1 MLEGLL
7 GFLAGAAFFAY
18 LAIFA
23 IGLAWVVIG
32 LILGGLESMMDFA
45 HDVAD
50 AGGGG
55 DSWGHQQVGLSP
67 FSPLMLAV
75 FGMIFGVTG
84 MSLDLFT
91 DLHGFFVLLITA
103 TVAVVLDGGF
113 YVGLYRFFV
122 NSQANSLP
130 DAGEAVGA
138 AATVVTRIA
147 PGMTG
152 TINYE
157 MAGRRQVAGARSPE
171 GATIEAGEVV
181 RIKSIQ
187 GGIAQV
193 TKET

>member
-7 GFLAGAAFFAY
+7 GFLAGAAFVAY
-18 LAIFA
+18 LVIFF

-32 LILGGLESMMDFA
+32 LLLGGLESMMEFA
-45 HDVAD
+45 HDVGSDTA
-50 AGGGG
+50 GG

-75 FGMIFGVTG
+75 FGMLFGVTG
-84 MSLDLFT
+84 MSLELFT
-91 DLHGFFVLLITA
+91 ELHGLVVLVVTA
-103 TVAVVLDGGF
+103 VVAVVLDGGF
-113 YVGLYRFFV
+113 YMGLYKFFV
-122 NSQANSLP
+122 TSQANSLP
-130 DAGEAVGA
+130 DTSEAAGAV
-138 AATVVTRIA
+138 ATVVTRIA

-193 TKET
+193 TKE